1 MSLPE
6 STSVHVTGASGFTGS
21 HVVPLLLARGFQ
33 VSALCRSDSAAAQ
46 VRKLGARPITGD
58 LDDAASVERAFRES
72 GASHLL
78 NIASLGFG
86 HGETIVT
93 AAENAGLHR
102 AVFVSTTA
110 IFTKLNAPSKVV
122 RTAAEATITSSSL
135 DWTIVRPTM
144 IYGTPGDRNMWRL
157 LRLVRRSPFVPMPGG
172 GTNLQQ
178 PVHVE
183 DLATALVAAL
193 ESPSAIGRA
202 YDVAG
207 PDPLTFRQIVSEAGD
222 AVGRR
227 PRGLP
232 LPARPVIRVL
242 TAFEKRTG
250 RHLPIKAEQIER
262 LIEDKVFPIDAAR
275 ADLGYDPRP
284 FADGIRAEAGRSA

>member
-157 LRLVRRSPFVPMPGG
+157 LRLLRRSPLVPAPGG
-172 GTNLQQ
+172 GRNLQQ
-178 PVHVE
+178 PVHVD
-183 DLATALVAAL
+183 DLAQAIVAAL
-193 ESPSAIGRA
+193 DAEAAVGRA

-207 PDPLTFRQIVSEAGD
+207 PDPLTFRQVVGTAAT

-227 PRGLP
+227 PRFVP
-232 LPARPVIRVL
+232 LPGRALVKALQTVERSG
-242 TAFEKRTG
+242 RT
-250 RHLPIKAEQIER
+250 LPIKAEQVER
-262 LIEDKVFPIDAAR
+262 LLEDKAFDISAAR
-275 ADLGYDPRP
+275 ADLGFAPRS
-284 FADGIRAEAGRSA
+284 FAEGITAEAAFPAP